1 MKDKL
6 PSNMDFEKWMAQ
18 QLNKVQAAPNEDTW
32 AQIAARQNGPNRW
45 LRLRHYGRFALPVIA
60 LLILGL
66 SGWWYRGASSNQT
79 LPQPETER
87 PDIHRREL
95 SPENKPPVAAVLP
108 APEEGF
114 VYAPQKPFIPKNK
127 PRFTTRLN
135 TVPAAAVR
143 FRAEAGLDYESP
155 VSGTRVKIPPASLVN
170 ARGLPV
176 RGEVELVFREYRGV
190 ADYLA
195 SGIPMH
201 YTDGRGSFFFN
212 SGGMFEVRINQNGE
226 TLEMAPGQTYD
237 LSFAPTHELEN
248 ASLYYLDDVSGE
260 WGYQPDPAF
269 RDRNGQV
276 QAALPPTVTETE
288 AARDNKNANLANCLS
303 DPPALPADDS
313 PAEWVKTAV
322 QTGFDLA
329 EGKIKM
335 PLWFRKNPTLKKEQ
349 LMNGMERGQIRI
361 VRHRDLAELFFP
373 EDMSNVFTELKA
385 FKDCYFVRMPDS
397 LRRITIVNNSES
409 WNRISI
415 YQETGALCHFWL
427 YGEQGLLEFTAKL
440 TPSTGNENFDADK
453 IMSEYKRLRDERE
466 HNFDK
471 LVSDLHRFITIAPA
485 FQTPE
490 ELCMT
495 APEWLNWFEENR
507 PMMQKRYAALI
518 KAGLADNN
526 TLAGAAW
533 DKWRS
538 RLRNQLLERRQRTA
552 QTVQTAQKG
561 LEYALKLTRFGIYNC
576 DQIFRLGRQSDY
588 IYAAFNTPKGDRVY
602 AASISVLERNSR
614 MFFTLPY
621 KDKLLYAPD
630 SRLDIVLTD
639 FNGRNYHLPA
649 EQYAG
654 LDFAGMAGG
663 GIRPVIVE
671 DVTDKTGSPRDWAEL
686 LNM

>member
-1 MKDKL
+1 MKDNL
-6 PSNMDFEKWMAQ
+6 PSNMDFEKWVSQ
-18 QLNKVQAAPNEDTW
+18 QLNKVQAAPDEDTW
-32 AQIAARQNGPNRW
+32 AHIAARQNGPNRR
-45 LRLRHYGRFALPVIA
+45 LRLRHYARFALPVIA

-66 SGWWYRGASSNQT
+66 SAWWYWGASSNQT
-79 LPQPETER
+79 QPRPETER
-87 PDIHRREL
+87 PEHHRREL
-95 SPENKPPVAAVLP
+95 TPEHKAPVAAVPP
-108 APEEGF
+108 APGESS
-114 VYAPQKPFIPKNK
+114 VYAPQKLPVQKGK
-127 PRFTTRLN
+127 ARFTTHLN

-143 FRAEAGLDYESP
+143 FRAETGLDYESP

-170 ARGLPV
+170 ARGVPV
-176 RGEVELVFREYRGV
+176 RGQVELVFREYRGI

-201 YTDGRGSFFFN
+201 YTDTRGSFFFN

-237 LSFAPTHELEN
+237 LTFAPTHELEN
-248 ASLYYLDDVSGE
+248 ASLYYLDDDSGE
-260 WGYQPDPAF
+260 WSYQPDPAF
-269 RDRNGQV
+269 GNGQ
-276 QAALPPTVTETE
+276 QIALPPIITETE
-288 AARDNKNANLANCLS
+288 VARDNKKANPANCLP

-322 QTGFDLA
+322 QTGYDLA
-329 EGKIKM
+329 EGKMKM

-349 LMNGMERGQIRI
+349 LMNGLERGQIRI

-397 LRRITIVNNSES
+397 LRRLTIVNNNES

-415 YQETGALCHFWL
+415 YQENGALCHFWL
-427 YGEQGLLEFTAKL
+427 YGEQGLLEFSAKL
-440 TPSTGNENFDADK
+440 TPSTGNDNFDADK
-453 IMSEYKRLRDERE
+453 IMAEYKRLRDERE

-471 LVSDLHRFITIAPA
+471 LVSNLHRFITVAPA

-490 ELCMT
+490 EWCMA
-495 APEWLNWFEENR
+495 APEWLTWFEENR
-507 PMMQKRYAALI
+507 PMMQKRYAALV
-518 KAGLADNN
+518 KAGLTSNN
-526 TLAGAAW
+526 TLAGEAW

-538 RLRNQLLERRQRTA
+538 RLRKQLFERQQRTA
-552 QTVQTAQKG
+552 QTIQTAQKG

-576 DQIFRLGRQSDY
+576 DQIFRLGRRSDY
-588 IYAAFNTPKGDRVY
+588 IYAAFNTPRGDRVY
-602 AASISVLERNSR
+602 AASVSVLERNSR

-630 SRLDIVLTD
+630 SRLDIVVTD
-639 FNGRNYHLPA
+639 FNGRNYYLPA
-649 EQYAG
+649 ERYAR
-654 LDFAGMAGG
+654 LDFGSMAGG
-663 GIRPVIVE
+663 QITPVIVD
-671 DVTDKTGSPRDWAEL
+671 DVTDKARSPQDWAEL